1 MSNCSAICPAF
12 DFAEFVGTPVE
23 AYPDISGTGVST
35 SYPIIPFVSRLIPRL
50 LPTTKKKDHTMWQ
63 KTTDPA
69 IKVLAGFTASAYLTL
84 LLVVVH
90 YAMGCVPSQFL
101 NGFDKGVLRTVW
113 RLARFRP
120 SRLWE
125 PPLRNA
131 VLMLSDQ
138 QLVTGIALLA
148 SGYSQLSYG
157 LSSYHW
163 QLIVY
168 LAWFSSLT
176 HLTTLT
182 ALRYLKFLTLIL
194 PHSLRALGR

>member
-1 MSNCSAICPAF
+1 MHSYQNST
-12 DFAEFVGTPVE
+12 DFTC
-23 AYPDISGTGVST
+23 
-35 SYPIIPFVSRLIPRL
+35 
-50 LPTTKKKDHTMWQ
+50 
-63 KTTDPA
+63 
-69 IKVLAGFTASAYLTL
+69 KVLIGFYSQRFLML

-101 NGFDKGVLRTVW
+101 NKFDEGILRTLW
-113 RLARFRP
+113 RIAHFRP
-120 SRLWE
+120 SETWE
-125 PPLRNA
+125 PLLRKA

-148 SGYSQLSYG
+148 SAYSQLSCG

-176 HLTTLT
+176 HLTTMT
-182 ALRYLKFLTLIL
+182 ALRQYFEITQLLGYGGL
-194 PHSLRALGR
+194 SLCLSRL